1 MQKSKVKR
9 QKWSRQSTLVLIF
22 AALAFIMIFFSAF
35 GPLSNKLIPFNP
47 MGWAGIF
54 IYLSMIFCYSQKYE
68 KSKDVFWFI
77 LTLIFFPLLISDLYF
92 FPIPKLLGLGMFE
105 WGGIQIAVCFI
116 CFIIFSKVK
125 ILRFTNLLMLI
136 LFPAFAAAFEFP
148 QLVPSAFRFLLLL
161 YLVAAVVVVAISL
174 SYYSYLHKEYL
185 LIVGIFLNFIV
196 TGLIVILYLTT
207 GFLPFGWSEPLMAV
221 ITDRISIFGRI
232 LMVLNL
238 PMIRDFVQHLKGNK
252 NNQ

>member
-1 MQKSKVKR
+1 L
-9 QKWSRQSTLVLIF
+9 QKWNAQSIPVLIF
-22 AALAFIMIFFSAF
+22 VALAFVMLFFSSF
-35 GPLSNKLIPFNP
+35 GPLSSSIIPFNP
-47 MGWAGIF
+47 IGWAGIF
-54 IYLSMIFCYSQKYE
+54 IYLAMVLCYSQKYE

-105 WGGIQIAVCFI
+105 WGGIHVAVCFI

-196 TGLIVILYLTT
+196 TGSIVILYLTT
-207 GFLPFGWSEPLMAV
+207 GFLPFGWSGPLMAV

-232 LMVLNL
+232 LMVLSL
-238 PMIRDFVQHLKGNK
+238 PMMRDFVQRLKGIK
-252 NNQ
+252 NNH